1 MKKSKST
8 FLILLLII
16 AFSCKNDNKKNELSN
31 QIKKNKDSTS
41 THFFNNK
48 SNDTLVLLDDNIV
61 VFFEPNTKEIK
72 ELKKK
77 HGDDDFYIIADDVSG
92 YIANITEQLDLKK
105 IKYITTDKMV
115 VNFKK
120 SGISINKNKLESK
133 WSILYFN
140 KNGKIKIVAPI
151 NFNESDLSINNN
163 IKYDKWHGKYDY
175 TANYGKI
182 DDLSGAVVGYNI
194 SITKDSVTFSGSGYQ
209 TDFYYLCNTEINKD
223 TLILKYNKSI
233 EGNPFKGDLKL
244 PLLKM
249 YSKDGDYFLKSEL
262 VYSNENGKQI
272 NNKYVKALKR

>member
-1 MKKSKST
+1 MKKSKLT

-16 AFSCKNDNKKNELSN
+16 VFGCKNDNKKNELSN
-31 QIKKNKDSTS
+31 QINKNKDSAS
-41 THFFNNK
+41 TDFLNNK
-48 SNDTLVLLDDNIV
+48 SNDTLVLLDNNIV

-77 HGDDDFYIIADDVSG
+77 HGDDDFYIIADDVAG

-115 VNFKK
+115 VTFKK
-120 SGISINKNKLESK
+120 SGLSINKNKLERK

-151 NFNESDLSINNN
+151 NFNESDLNINNN
-163 IKYDKWHGKYDY
+163 IKYDKWYGKYDY
-175 TANYGKI
+175 TVNYGKI
-182 DDLSGAVVGYNI
+182 DDLSEAIVGYNI
-194 SITKDSVTFSGSGYQ
+194 SITKESITFSGSGYQ

-223 TLILKYNKSI
+223 TLILKYNKTI

-249 YSKDGDYFLKSEL
+249 YSKNGEFFIKSEL
-262 VYSNENGKQI
+262 VYSNENGKQV
-272 NNKYVKALKR
+272 NNNYVKALKR

>member
-1 MKKSKST
+1 MKKSKLT

-16 AFSCKNDNKKNELSN
+16 VFGCKNDNKKNELSN
-31 QIKKNKDSTS
+31 QINKNSASKE
-41 THFFNNK
+41 FLNNQP
-48 SNDTLVLLDDNIV
+48 NDTLVLLDNNIV

-77 HGDDDFYIIADDVSG
+77 HGDDDFYIIADDVAG

-115 VNFKK
+115 VTFKK
-120 SGISINKNKLESK
+120 SGLSINKNKLESK

-151 NFNESDLSINNN
+151 NFNESDLNINNN
-163 IKYDKWHGKYDY
+163 IKYDKWYGKYDY
-175 TANYGKI
+175 TVNYGKI

-194 SITKDSVTFSGSGYQ
+194 SITKDSITFSGSGYQ

-223 TLILKYNKSI
+223 TLTLKYNKTI

-249 YSKDGDYFLKSEL
+249 YSKNGDFFIKSEL

-272 NNKYVKALKR
+272 NNNYVKALKR